1 MTWPPWVCRIWPY
14 LGRRQAEADVE
25 EELRLHLQLEHER
38 QRDAGL
44 PEGDAL
50 RRARRTLGNATLIR
64 ERTREI
70 WGWRWVDDVGRDL
83 RHAARGL
90 RRSPGFAATVVVVLA
105 LGIGANTAMFSIVY
119 GMLLRPLPYPDSE
132 AIVRLGAMRPGSVNS
147 PLFVPNTMMPAILE
161 ESDSFEQLAAF
172 LETSYEWSSPDGVVT
187 LRGTA
192 VSPALFPLLRASPQ
206 MGRLFVEEEARA
218 GANRVVLLSHGAWTA
233 RFGSDPGI
241 VGAVLLL
248 DDTPHTVVG
257 VLDAGFYFPNPHVEL
272 WTPLVIPTF
281 TPPTP
286 GQAGQEDRVFTILA
300 LRVLGRL
307 RAEVSREQAAAEV
320 RTVLL
325 RSSDDLTRRIFQMW
339 PGGGAAG
346 DAPEIDARVVSLQ
359 EELVGTYRPAL
370 AALTVAT
377 TLILLIACTNV
388 AGLLLAR
395 GVTRRRAL
403 AVSAALGAGRGRLIR
418 QLLTE
423 SVMLSLG
430 GGALGLAVAVVVLRA
445 APALVPGDVARLH
458 EVSVDGVVL
467 AFAFG
472 VSVAVGLVFGAM
484 PALQWSRHA
493 LLCALN
499 EGSTRSAGGLRLLR
513 SNRLRA
519 LLATS
524 QLALALVLLVGA
536 GLLLRSFVGLVT
548 VDRGY
553 DAANVIAAAI
563 RHPDLS
569 LRPTGMT
576 PEMAAGLGTAS
587 RQFAEALLDGAAR
600 MVRLPG
606 VAAVGVSSGLPLA
619 TTTGVS
625 LSVRVDVPGRSEAT
639 DPTPASVRLASPG
652 YFDVMRVRLRAG
664 RLYTSRDGAGSP
676 RVVVVNETFAR
687 QNFGGEPAVGQRVRF
702 MSTGDEPWEVIGVVG
717 DIRYEGLGTT
727 ESPAEAFFS
736 THQIEAAPALLGL
749 AAPYLAIRTNGDPFA
764 AIPFLREA
772 VAEAHPRATAVDVMT
787 MDARLSA
794 AVAQPRFYA
803 VIVGFF
809 AAVALL
815 LATFGVYG
823 LLSYV
828 VAQRQGEF
836 GIRMALGAR
845 RGDVLALVLRQG
857 AALVSGGIAV
867 GLLAA
872 AATSGLLES
881 FLFGVSTGD
890 RLTFTAVP
898 VVLIAVALFACWLP
912 AQRATR
918 VDPMQVLRLE

>member
-1 MTWPPWVCRIWPY
+1 MRWPPWACRIWPY
-14 LGRRQAEADVE
+14 LGRRQAEADIE
-25 EELRLHLQLEHER
+25 EELRLHLELEHER

-50 RRARRTLGNATLIR
+50 RRARRTLGNAALIR

-70 WGWRWVDDVGRDL
+70 WGWRWVDDLGRDV

-90 RRSPGFAATVVVVLA
+90 RRSPGFAATVLVVLA

-119 GMLLRPLPYPDSE
+119 GMLLRPLPYPDPE
-132 AIVRLGAMRPGSVNS
+132 AIVRVGAMRPGLADS
-147 PLFVPNTMMPAILE
+147 PLYLTNTMMPAILE

-172 LETSYEWSSPDGVVT
+172 SEASYEWSGPDGVVT
-187 LRGTA
+187 LGGA
-192 VSPALFPLLRASPQ
+192 SVSPALFPLLRARPQ
-206 MGRLFVEEEARA
+206 TGRLFVEQEARA
-218 GANRVVLLSHGAWTA
+218 GANRVVLLSHRVWTA

-241 VGAVLLL
+241 VGAVLSL

-257 VLDAGFYFPNPHVEL
+257 VLGEGFHFPNPHVEL
-272 WTPLVIPTF
+272 WTPFVIPTF

-286 GQAGQEDRVFTILA
+286 GQAGQEGRVFTILA
-300 LRVLGRL
+300 LQVLGRL

-320 RTVLL
+320 RTILQ
-325 RSSDDLTRRIFQMW
+325 RSSDELTRRMFQMW
-339 PGGGAAG
+339 QGGGAAG
-346 DAPEIDARVVSLQ
+346 EAPEIDARVVSLQ
-359 EELVGTYRPAL
+359 EEMIGTYRPAL

-423 SVMLSLG
+423 SVLLSLG

-445 APALVPGDVARLH
+445 APALVPGEVARLH
-458 EVSVDGVVL
+458 EVSVDGIAL

-493 LLCALN
+493 LLRALN
-499 EGSTRSAGGLRLLR
+499 EGSTRSAGGFRLLR

-524 QLALALVLLVGA
+524 QMALALVLLVGA

-563 RHPDLS
+563 RHPDLA

-576 PEMAAGLGTAS
+576 PEMAADVGTAS

-600 MVRLPG
+600 MAHLPG
-606 VAAVGVSSGLPLA
+606 VTAVGLSSALPLA
-619 TTTGVS
+619 TAGVS
-625 LSVRVDVPGRSEAT
+625 FSVPVVVPGRGEAA

-664 RLYTSRDGAGSP
+664 RLYTSRDGAGGP

-687 QNFGGEPAVGQRVRF
+687 QHFGGEPAVGQGVRF
-702 MSTGDEPWEVIGVVG
+702 RSTGDEPWEVIGVVG
-717 DIRYEGLGTT
+717 DIRYEGLAIT
-727 ESPAEAFFS
+727 ESRAEAFFS
-736 THQIEAAPALLGL
+736 TRQIEAAPGMLGL
-749 AAPYLAIRTNGDPFA
+749 ATPHLAIRTSGDPLA
-764 AIPFLREA
+764 VVPFLREV
-772 VAEAHPRATAVDVMT
+772 VAEAHPRAAVVDVMT

-803 VIVGFF
+803 VIVGSF

-815 LATFGVYG
+815 LATFGIYG

-828 VAQRQGEF
+828 VAQRRGEI

-845 RGDVLALVLRQG
+845 RGDVLGLVLRQG
-857 AALVSGGIAV
+857 ASLVSGGVAV

-872 AATSGLLES
+872 AATSGLLET

-890 RLTFTAVP
+890 RLTFTVVP
-898 VVLIAVALFACWLP
+898 LALTAVALVACWVP

>member
-25 EELRLHLQLEHER
+25 EELRLHLQLERER

-44 PEGDAL
+44 PEVEAM

-64 ERTREI
+64 ERTRDV
-70 WGWRWVDDVGRDL
+70 WGWRWVDDLVRDL

-90 RRSPGFAATVVVVLA
+90 RRSPGFATTVVVLLA

-119 GMLLRPLPYPDSE
+119 GMLLRPLPYPDSG
-132 AIVRLGAMRPGSVNS
+132 AIVRVGAMRPGLANS
-147 PLFVPNTMMPAILE
+147 PLYLTNNMMPAILE

-172 LETSYEWSSPDGVVT
+172 REASYEWSSPEGVVT
-187 LRGTA
+187 LSGA
-192 VSPALFPLLRASPQ
+192 SVSPALFPLLRAIPQ
-206 MGRLFVEEEARA
+206 AGRLFVEEEARA
-218 GANRVVLLSHGAWTA
+218 GANRVALLSHRAWTA
-233 RFGSDPGI
+233 RFGSAPGI

-257 VLDAGFYFPNPHVEL
+257 VLDEGFYFPNPHIEL
-272 WTPLVIPTF
+272 WTPFVIPTF

-286 GQAGQEDRVFTILA
+286 GQAGQEGGVFTILA
-300 LRVLGRL
+300 LQVLGRL
-307 RAEVSREQAAAEV
+307 RAEVSRDQAAAEV
-320 RTVLL
+320 RTILQ
-325 RSSDDLTRRIFQMW
+325 RSSDDLTRRMFQMW
-339 PGGGAAG
+339 QGAGATG
-346 DAPEIDARVVSLQ
+346 EAPAIDARVVPLQ
-359 EELVGTYRPAL
+359 EEMVGAYRPAL

-403 AVSAALGAGRGRLIR
+403 AVSAALGAGRGRLVR

-458 EVSVDGVVL
+458 EVSFDGVVL
-467 AFAFG
+467 AFGFG

-484 PALQWSRHA
+484 PALQWSRLA
-493 LLCALN
+493 LLRALN
-499 EGSTRSAGGLRLLR
+499 EGSTRSAGGFRLLR

-524 QLALALVLLVGA
+524 QMALALVLLVGA

-553 DAANVIAAAI
+553 DAANVIAAAV
-563 RHPDLS
+563 RHPDLA

-576 PEMAAGLGTAS
+576 PAMAAGLRTTS
-587 RQFAEALLDGAAR
+587 RQFSEALLDGAAR
-600 MVRLPG
+600 LVNLPE
-606 VAAVGVSSGLPLA
+606 VTAAGLSTALPLA
-619 TTTGVS
+619 TAAGVN
-625 LSVRVDVPGRSEAT
+625 LSVRVAVPGRSEAT
-639 DPTPASVRLASPG
+639 DPTPATVRLASPG

-664 RLYTSRDGAGSP
+664 RLYTSRDRAGGP
-676 RVVVVNETFAR
+676 RVVVINETFAR
-687 QNFGGEPAVGQRVRF
+687 QHFGGETAVGQQVRF
-702 MSTGDEPWEVIGVVG
+702 GSTGDEPWEVIGVVG
-717 DIRYEGLGTT
+717 DIRYDGLSIT
-727 ESPAEAFFS
+727 ESPAEVFFS
-736 THQIEAAPALLGL
+736 THQMEAAPGMLGL
-749 AAPYLAIRTNGDPFA
+749 GTPHLAIRTSGDPLA
-764 AIPFLREA
+764 VVPFLHE
-772 VAEAHPRATAVDVMT
+772 VGAEAHPRAAVLDVMT

-828 VAQRQGEF
+828 VAQRRGEI

-845 RGDVLALVLRQG
+845 RSDVIGLVLRQG
-857 AALVSGGIAV
+857 AALVIGGVAV

-872 AATSGLLES
+872 AATTSILEG
-881 FLFGVSTGD
+881 FLFGVSTDD
-890 RLTFTAVP
+890 RLTFAVVT
-898 VVLIAVALFACWLP
+898 VVLMTVALVACWFP
-912 AQRATR
+912 AQRAAR